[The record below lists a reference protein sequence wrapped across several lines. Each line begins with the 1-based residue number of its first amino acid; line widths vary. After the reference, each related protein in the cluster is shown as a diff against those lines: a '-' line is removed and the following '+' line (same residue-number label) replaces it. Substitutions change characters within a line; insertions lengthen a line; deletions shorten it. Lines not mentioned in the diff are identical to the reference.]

1 MKPLKKLICI
11 FSFALF
17 ALMLGMAPQQASAEE
32 LSADPDGQALPETAQ
47 QAEQEENVPSAAEET
62 LTPAEEQAAAEQETP
77 SAAEETLTP
86 AEEQTAAEQGTPSAD
101 AETTAP
107 AEEQATAE
115 QGTPSADA
123 ETTIPAEE
131 EQVQPRDV
139 SLLINPSVYIDEK
152 TGMGTAFV
160 TVMFNG
166 VKEAFINVRLQQ
178 LRDGEWITLGAGMHF
193 TQSSPAYQDY
203 TRTWPVDSGYY
214 YRSYV
219 IVELYDADGNIV
231 HEAAQESVS
240 IYY

>member
-47 QAEQEENVPSAAEET
+47 QAQQAEQEENVPSAAEET
-62 LTPAEEQAAAEQETP
+62 LT
-77 SAAEETLTP
+77 
-86 AEEQTAAEQGTPSAD
+86 
-101 AETTAP
+101 P

>member
-47 QAEQEENVPSAAEET
+47 QAQQAEQEEHVPSAAEET
-62 LTPAEEQAAAEQETP
+62 LPPAA
-77 SAAEETLTP
+77 
-86 AEEQTAAEQGTPSAD
+86 
-101 AETTAP
+101 
-107 AEEQATAE
+107 EQATAE

>member
-62 LTPAEEQAAAEQETP
+62 LT
-77 SAAEETLTP
+77 
-86 AEEQTAAEQGTPSAD
+86 
-101 AETTAP
+101 P

>member
-62 LTPAEEQAAAEQETP
+62 LTPAEEQAT
-77 SAAEETLTP
+77 
-86 AEEQTAAEQGTPSAD
+86 AEQGTPSAD

>member
-32 LSADPDGQALPETAQ
+32 LSADPDGQALPETVQ

-62 LTPAEEQAAAEQETP
+62 LTPAEEQAT
-77 SAAEETLTP
+77 
-86 AEEQTAAEQGTPSAD
+86 AEQGTPSAD

>member
-1 MKPLKKLICI
+1 MKPLKTLICI

-47 QAEQEENVPSAAEET
+47 QAQQAEQEENVPSAAEET
-62 LTPAEEQAAAEQETP
+62 LT
-77 SAAEETLTP
+77 
-86 AEEQTAAEQGTPSAD
+86 
-101 AETTAP
+101 P

>member
-47 QAEQEENVPSAAEET
+47 QAQQAEQEENVPSAAEET
-62 LTPAEEQAAAEQETP
+62 LTPAEEQAT
-77 SAAEETLTP
+77 
-86 AEEQTAAEQGTPSAD
+86 AEQGTPSAD

>member
-11 FSFALF
+11 FSFALS
-17 ALMLGMAPQQASAEE
+17 ALMLGMAPQQVLAEE
-32 LSADPDGQALPETAQ
+32 LGSDPDGQALSEAAEQ
-47 QAEQEENVPSAAEET
+47 VEQVEQEENVPSAAGET
-62 LTPAEEQAAAEQETP
+62 LTSAEEEQI
-77 SAAEETLTP
+77 
-86 AEEQTAAEQGTPSAD
+86 AAEQGTPSATD
-101 AETTAP
+101 ETLNLAE
-107 AEEQATAE
+107 EEQATAE
-115 QGTPSADA
+115 QEIPAAAEETMTPAEQQTPSADA
-123 ETTIPAEE
+123 ETTVPAED
-131 EQVQPRDV
+131 EQAQPRDV
-139 SLLINPSVYIDEK
+139 SLLINPSVYIDEE